1 MENKEILNRSEEDD
15 IYLRSGEMQE
25 IMGKVPPAILRWG
38 ITCIASILIVLFI
51 GSFFLEYP
59 KTISSEV
66 VISSTILPV
75 EISPSDN
82 GRLIDVYVYNG
93 CRIEM
98 GDTLAAL
105 STGEVIKAPISGI
118 IGFIK
123 PCEVNSTIR
132 AGDALF
138 SILPDSIG
146 QVFAKAKVAKKDAMR
161 IRVGQDAI
169 IRLDGYSSA
178 PLDVIRGKVT
188 EISLIPDSEGYCY
201 IKIDL
206 PQEKVDNTSSLLSSI
221 YQMRG
226 MTEIIVNKKRL
237 VEKIIRLR

>member
-1 MENKEILNRSEEDD
+1 MENKEILNRSEEYD
-15 IYLRSGEMQE
+15 IYLRSEEVQE
-25 IMGKVPPAILRWG
+25 IMGKVPPTILRWG
-38 ITCIASILIVLFI
+38 ISCIACILLSVLV
-51 GSFFLEYP
+51 GSFFFEYP
-59 KTISSEV
+59 ETISSEV
-66 VISSTILPV
+66 VISSTILSV
-75 EISPSDN
+75 EISPNDN
-82 GRLIDVYVYNG
+82 GRLVDVCAYNG
-93 CRIEM
+93 SRIEM
-98 GDTLAAL
+98 GDTLAVL

-146 QVFAKAKVAKKDAMR
+146 QVFAQARVAKKDALR
-161 IRVGQDAI
+161 IRVGQETI
-169 IRLDGYSSA
+169 IRLDGYSSE
-178 PLDVIRGKVT
+178 PLDVIRGKVA

-206 PQEKVDNTSSLLSSI
+206 PQERVDDTQSLLSSI

-226 MTEIIVNKKRL
+226 MTEIIVNRKKL
-237 VEKIIRLR
+237 AEKVIRLR

>member
-1 MENKEILNRSEEDD
+1 MENKRLSNGKEVDDIFLRSEEV
-15 IYLRSGEMQE
+15 QE
-25 IMGKVPPAILRWG
+25 IMGKVPPAILHWG
-38 ITCIASILIVLFI
+38 ITCISSILMVLFI
-51 GSFFLEYP
+51 GSFFFEYP
-59 KTISSEV
+59 ETINSEV

-75 EISPSDN
+75 EISPNDN
-82 GRLIDVYVYNG
+82 GRLVDVYVGNG
-93 CRIEM
+93 CRIEE
-98 GDTLAAL
+98 GDTLVAL

-123 PCEVNSTIR
+123 PCEVNSTIKE
-132 AGDALF
+132 GDALF
-138 SILPDSIG
+138 SIRPDSIG
-146 QVFAKAKVAKKDAMR
+146 QVFAQARVAKKDAMR

-169 IRLDGYSSA
+169 IRLDDYSSE
-178 PLDVIRGKVT
+178 PLDVISGKVA
-188 EISLIPDSEGYCY
+188 EISLIPDSEGYRY